1 MFVVVWFFVFVCLL
15 CHMNPGN
22 GKRNVKKWEIVSKSC
37 CLQSREGKTEACWG
51 SDGWGSGVERIEKP
65 SPCYGYLVHLDTQK
79 ETPITG
85 TVSRYLPARNTFVK
99 KKISLN
105 NSGASLWMIQLLLSC
120 IFKNKIQQKSQCL
133 QEQQIG
139 WILHTLI
146 GIAPH
151 SPLLIF
157 FGIKQSLKDM
167 ATMTLKFK
175 VLRSNTWSWRSLQLN
190 YVTYLKAQAYYLRQY
205 NSH

>member
-1 MFVVVWFFVFVCLL
+1 MEREMWRNGRSYQRAAAFSQGKEKQKPAEEVMDGAVVWK
-15 CHMNPGN
+15 G
-22 GKRNVKKWEIVSKSC
+22 SKS
-37 CLQSREGKTEACWG
+37 L
-51 SDGWGSGVERIEKP
+51 
-65 SPCYGYLVHLDTQK
+65 
-79 ETPITG
+79 
-85 TVSRYLPARNTFVK
+85 LPAMGIWCILTHKRK
-99 KKISLN
+99 HPSLVL
-105 NSGASLWMIQLLLSC
+105 SADTSQQGILSSKRKSLSITVGPVYEWSNCFYLAYL
-120 IFKNKIQQKSQCL
+120 KNKIRQKSQCL

-175 VLRSNTWSWRSLQLN
+175 ALRSNTWSWRSLQLN